1 MSGWPTICTLQ
12 RRREH
17 FMSLP
22 SDDAAVLSAQWTDGV
37 LLKRDVFSTVERGRF
52 RSGAGEVDAVLRR
65 LDQVPWWSY
74 LLARHLFARERRA
87 LALAR
92 GLDVGP
98 ELLWAGRQ
106 ALVRGFINGVA
117 LQQAK
122 PTGDVVYFRSARQ
135 ALHRLHRGGICH
147 NDLAK
152 EQNWLRGVDGR
163 AYLTDFQLAACFK
176 KRGRLFRIAAYE
188 DLRHMLKHKRSY
200 APDALTPKERKIL
213 AHKSFVASIWLV
225 TGKKVYR
232 AITRGLFNFTDR
244 EGGGRRLVNDAP
256 VLIDL
261 IRKNPEVRD
270 AAIVAFADRRT
281 GVGLYAFV
289 EAGRTELEA
298 QLRNELV
305 AAKGPKPPE
314 HIQVVQALPRDA
326 AGKPRT
332 EILQLVAMNQL
343 DLIEPMMNSETD
355 RAFLKEILE
364 QRKNLRDRFNF
375 EAPDLVQGPSSNVV
389 TREGG

>member
-1 MSGWPTICTLQ
+1 
-12 RRREH
+12 
-17 FMSLP
+17 MSLP
-22 SDDAAVLSAQWTDGV
+22 RDDAAVLSARWIEGV

-52 RSGAGEVDAVLRR
+52 RSETGEVDAVLRR
-65 LDQVPWWSY
+65 LDSVPWWSY
-74 LLARHLFARERRA
+74 IPARHLFGRERRA

-92 GLDVGP
+92 DLHVGP

-117 LQQAK
+117 LHLAK
-122 PTGDVVYFRSARQ
+122 PSGDVAYFRSAKLALRK
-135 ALHRLHRGGICH
+135 LHRAGICH

-152 EQNWLRGVDGR
+152 EQNWLRGSDGN
-163 AYLTDFQLAACFK
+163 AYVTDFQLAACFK
-176 KRGRLFRIAAYE
+176 TRGRLFRIAAYE
-188 DLRHMLKHKRSY
+188 DLRHLLKHKRSY
-200 APDALTPKERKIL
+200 APEALTPMERKIL
-213 AHKSFVASIWLV
+213 ARKSLVASIWLL

-261 IRKNPEVRD
+261 IRKNPDVRD
-270 AAIVAFADRRT
+270 AAIVAFADRRS

-289 EAGRTELEA
+289 QADQTALEA
-298 QLRNELV
+298 QLRSELA

-326 AGKPRT
+326 AGKVRT
-332 EILQLVAMNQL
+332 EVLQLVAMNQL
-343 DLIEPMMNSETD
+343 DLIEPMMTSEAD
-355 RAFLKEILE
+355 RAFLKNILE
-364 QRKNLRDRFNF
+364 ARKNLRDRFNF
-375 EAPDLVQGPSSNVV
+375 EAVDLAPPSS
-389 TREGG
+389 